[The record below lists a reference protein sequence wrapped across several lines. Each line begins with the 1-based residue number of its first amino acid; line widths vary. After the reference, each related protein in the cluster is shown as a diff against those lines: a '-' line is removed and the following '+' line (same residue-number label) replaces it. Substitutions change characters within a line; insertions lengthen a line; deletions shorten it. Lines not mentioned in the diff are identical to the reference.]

1 MSSSDGGCHG
11 LRACPALHRA
21 EGPSPAG
28 HGLFAW
34 DLTGGVPVEK
44 PRQLWGLPRGGPGPS
59 LASERRTL
67 GRGGLGWGE
76 RCSRQ
81 RKQHLG
87 ESVRKVSWPP
97 PCRSEERCGGRG
109 GAWSAVGWGEGARL
123 EWHPPAGGRVLMT
136 PLCLP
141 WGEARGGRPDL
152 RPENRSRA
160 ASLAGFQRQRALAR
174 RPRRRPSGSWRDTRP
189 HASSGRRSS
198 CRAERTPLPGAAG
211 SLLVQHPRGS

>member
-1 MSSSDGGCHG
+1 MAVLTSGEIDLNLGGGSCDREQKSPQRPLQRVSPGQLTSQKGPHEDSSGREASGGRPGGPSSVSSSDGGCHG

-123 EWHPPAGGRVLMT
+123 EWHPPAGGRVLTT

-141 WGEARGGRPDL
+141 WGGAR
-152 RPENRSRA
+152 E
-160 ASLAGFQRQRALAR
+160 
-174 RPRRRPSGSWRDTRP
+174 
-189 HASSGRRSS
+189 
-198 CRAERTPLPGAAG
+198 
-211 SLLVQHPRGS
+211 V